1 MAHTTYVRIGM
12 GALSTLANI
21 SYAGMR
27 AQNDPN
33 NEFPRMLTFIVGL
46 PYSIVTLACVG
57 EGSNKAYGIH
67 LPPPSHTR
75 YDPTS
80 GVNALLQKHTESME
94 PILGANI

>member
-1 MAHTTYVRIGM
+1 MAQTYIRVGM

-33 NEFPRMLTFIVGL
+33 NEFQRMLAFVVGL
-46 PYSIVTLACVG
+46 PHSVVTLACVS

-67 LPPPSHTR
+67 LPPPQR
-75 YDPTS
+75 NMYDPTS
-80 GVNALLQKHTESME
+80 DVSMIFKKHSESMK
-94 PILGANI
+94 PILDAKV